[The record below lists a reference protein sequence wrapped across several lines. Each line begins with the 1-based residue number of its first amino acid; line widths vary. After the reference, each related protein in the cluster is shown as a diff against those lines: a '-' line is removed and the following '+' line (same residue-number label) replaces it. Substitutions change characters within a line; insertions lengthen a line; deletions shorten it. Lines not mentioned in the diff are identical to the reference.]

1 MIDLAPHYV
10 QFKLPDGKVIK
21 DSDYGKTLG
30 EISLQNQHIVT
41 VTKLDFEDE
50 VKPAAVINP
59 MTNQLTERAAEVLGD
74 WFDAFS
80 NSEGFMT
87 PETTTLFI
95 QTATNEVVPVHDNRI
110 AGLFKGYDSN

>member
-1 MIDLAPHYV
+1 M
-10 QFKLPDGKVIK
+10 
-21 DSDYGKTLG
+21 G